1 MLNEKTFVPSNES
14 MSLDHQV
21 VDLALKSPNITETNG
36 LWALMSE
43 GDVQRLLKSFQIL
56 RCFDW
61 ESDLI

>member
-1 MLNEKTFVPSNES
+1 
-14 MSLDHQV
+14 MSLDHQD
-21 VDLALKSPNITETNG
+21 VDLALKSPNMTETNG